1 MKFALQADQR
11 IEATPKAL
19 GACPCCGTEMIAKCG
34 NRKVWHW
41 AHKTKQTCDHWWE
54 SETQW
59 HRDWKNRFPVEW
71 QEVIHKADDGE
82 KHIADVKTPYG
93 LVIEFQHSA
102 ISPDEI
108 LSRTNFYERIIWI
121 VDGRRLKNDFE
132 RFDSRPHLFPWRKFN
147 YPKFTQVNL
156 PNNAFPSYKRWGF
169 LKTPVLFDWG
179 AVKSEYWTSD
189 WDALVGL
196 CSRGWFTV
204 EKAELLN
211 LLRDRESFFDEL
223 ITPF

>member
-1 MKFALQADQR
+1 M
-11 IEATPKAL
+11 
-19 GACPCCGTEMIAKCG
+19 
-34 NRKVWHW
+34 
-41 AHKTKQTCDHWWE
+41 
-54 SETQW
+54 
-59 HRDWKNRFPVEW
+59 
-71 QEVIHKADDGE
+71 
-82 KHIADVKTPYG
+82 
-93 LVIEFQHSA
+93 IEFQHSA

-121 VDGRRLKNDFE
+121 VDGRKLKNDFE
-132 RFDSRPHLFPWRKFN
+132 LFDSRPHLFPWRKFD
-147 YPKFTQVNL
+147 YPRFTQVNL
-156 PNNAFPSYKRWGF
+156 PSNAFPSYKRWGF

-196 CSRGWFTV
+196 CGRGWFTV